1 VKSGINKSFM
11 DPSVRPQDDL
21 FRHFSGTWLDTYE
34 MPSDRASDG
43 VTRELYDIA
52 EVQVREIIETASGS
66 DEAQKIGDL
75 FKSFMDTDAIKARGL
90 SPLTDDL
97 AAIDAITDLHS
108 FIATM
113 GRLETEG
120 LGGIFGAAIYAD
132 PMNSVKNIFHIGQ
145 GGISLP
151 DESYYR
157 EEQFAPIRNAFVDH
171 VTKMGDLAGV
181 PLMAKEILALETEIA
196 THHWDQV
203 KDRDATLTYNKTSR
217 AELQELAP
225 NFHWELWAENAKIPA
240 IAFDDLNIHEP
251 SFFSGTSAMLAHFSE
266 RRDVWV
272 SWLKWQLIS
281 SSAAYLTDDIV
292 QQNFSFY
299 GTTLSGTPQ
308 IRERWKRGV
317 SLVQG
322 SLGEAIGKVYV
333 GMYFPE
339 AAKKEMLI
347 LVDYLTKAY
356 EASIKELSWMSD
368 ATKVKALEKLSKFTP
383 KIGYPDKWRDYSTLE
398 IKADDLIGNLQRI
411 AAFGHKE
418 AVDKIGK
425 PVDRDE
431 WHMTPQTVNA
441 YYNPTMNE
449 IVFPAAILQP
459 PFFDMTV
466 DIAANYGG
474 IGSTI
479 GHEIGHGFDDQGSK
493 YDGDGNLVD
502 WWVDSDREAFEKL
515 TGVLIEQFDA
525 LYPASTPD
533 THVNGAFTVGE
544 NIGDLSGLE
553 IAYKAYKLAL
563 NGAEAPVIDGMT
575 GDQRFFLSY
584 AQAWRGKNRPEE
596 TRRRI
601 ATDPH
606 SPDEFRCNQIVRNL
620 DAFYAAF
627 DVSPEDAMWLA
638 PEKRVSIW

>member
-1 VKSGINKSFM
+1 M
-11 DPSVRPQDDL
+11 DPSIRPQDDL

-34 MPSDRASDG
+34 IPADRASDG
-43 VTRELYDIA
+43 VSRELYDIA
-52 EVQVREIIETASGS
+52 EVQVREIIESASGS

-75 FKSFMDTDAIKARGL
+75 FKSFMDTDGIKNRGL
-90 SPLTDDL
+90 TPLTSEL
-97 AAIDAITDLHS
+97 AEIDAITDLSS
-108 FIATM
+108 FISTM
-113 GRLETEG
+113 GRLELG
-120 LGGIFGAAIYAD
+120 GIGGIFGAAVYAD
-132 PMNSVKNIFHIGQ
+132 PMKSDTNIFHMGQ
-145 GGISLP
+145 GGLSLP

-157 EEQFAPIRNAFVDH
+157 EEQFAPIREAFVDH
-171 VTKMGDLAGV
+171 VTKMGALAHV
-181 PLMAKEILALETEIA
+181 PLMAAEILALETEIA
-196 THHWDQV
+196 SHHWDQV

-217 AELQELAP
+217 TELAALAP
-225 NFHWELWAENAKIPA
+225 HFDWDLWATSAGIPS

-251 SFFSGTSAMLAHFSE
+251 SFFSGISGMLAHFDA
-266 RRDVWV
+266 RRDIWV
-272 SWLKWQLIS
+272 SWLKWQLITS
-281 SSAAYLTDDIV
+281 NAAYLTDDIV
-292 QQNFSFY
+292 QQNFAFY

-333 GMYFPE
+333 GLYFPE
-339 AAKKEMLI
+339 EAKKAMLE
-347 LVDYLTKAY
+347 LVAYLTKAY
-356 EASIKELSWMSD
+356 ELSIKDLPWMSE
-368 ATKVKALEKLSKFTP
+368 ATKTKALEKLAKFTP

-441 YYNPTMNE
+441 YYNPMMNE

-474 IGSTI
+474 IGSVI

-493 YDGDGNLVD
+493 YDGDGNMVD
-502 WWVDSDREAFEKL
+502 WWVDSDRVAFEKL
-515 TGVLIEQFDA
+515 TSQLIAQYDA
-525 LYPASTPD
+525 LSPASTPD
-533 THVNGAFTVGE
+533 IHVNGAFTVGE

-563 NGAEAPVIDGMT
+563 NGADAPVIDGWT

-596 TRRRI
+596 VRRRI

-620 DAFYAAF
+620 SSFYQAFAVTP
-627 DVSPEDAMWLA
+627 DDAMWLD
-638 PEKRVSIW
+638 PSERVRIW